1 MIMADEWWS
10 GQELFQRYQ
19 FLFQNQNTHIFSS
32 AYCFWQQ
39 MMYIELNNDD
49 DDDDDWDDDVDD
61 DDDGRLKQT
70 NPFIYTS
77 LSQGH

>member
-1 MIMADEWWS
+1 
-10 GQELFQRYQ
+10 
-19 FLFQNQNTHIFSS
+19 
-32 AYCFWQQ
+32 

-49 DDDDDWDDDVDD
+49 DDDDGGDDDVDD

-70 NPFIYTS
+70 NPFISTS